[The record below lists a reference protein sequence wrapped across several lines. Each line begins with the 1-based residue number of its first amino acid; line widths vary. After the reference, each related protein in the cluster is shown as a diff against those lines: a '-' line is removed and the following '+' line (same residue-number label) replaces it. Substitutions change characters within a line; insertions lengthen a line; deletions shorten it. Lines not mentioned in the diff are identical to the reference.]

1 MTDKVFNFLNA
12 LVGGTLTPLA
22 TDTKLFE
29 YNIVRD
35 YMRYL
40 RFVHFKSE
48 GRVKDTA
55 PSTVK

>member
-1 MTDKVFNFLNA
+1 MSDQVFNFLNA
-12 LVGGTLTPLA
+12 LVGGSLTSLA

-35 YMRYL
+35 YMKSL
-40 RFVHFKSE
+40 RFVQYKSE

-55 PSTVK
+55 PAAVK